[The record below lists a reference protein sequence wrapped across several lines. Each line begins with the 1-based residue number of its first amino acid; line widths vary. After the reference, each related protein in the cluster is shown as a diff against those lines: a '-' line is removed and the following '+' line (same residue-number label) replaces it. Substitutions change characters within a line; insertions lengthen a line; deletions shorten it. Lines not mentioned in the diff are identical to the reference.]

1 MSTSTL
7 DFKTLNMKIPNLV
20 SSQYSSEQQK
30 EVYEYLNHL
39 DAHHRKAYEIAFQ
52 HLGSSFN
59 ICRSNGFKDWKESK
73 KQT

>member
-1 MSTSTL
+1 L
-7 DFKTLNMKIPNLV
+7 
-20 SSQYSSEQQK
+20 SQ
-30 EVYEYLNHL
+30 L

-59 ICRSNGFKDWKESK
+59 ICRSNGFKGWKASI